1 MNRFRLSVRL
11 LLAAPVRVRGMSW
24 NSLPQPARAIAVA
37 ASAAVDAAA
46 RRDPDD
52 LAGGALALA
61 AADGAGLVLGMVVR
75 LRLEE
80 LHPDGLDADDARAV
94 LEDCVRSA
102 GEWVPWVDPH
112 MVLALLTGALGV
124 HDPDEVGPDPKDVAR
139 HGPLLVA
146 HVMTGAPRPLAA
158 YLTMAFAEIRR
169 GEAYD

>member
-1 MNRFRLSVRL
+1 V
-11 LLAAPVRVRGMSW
+11 SW

-37 ASAAVDAAA
+37 ASAAVDAVA
-46 RRDPDD
+46 RRDPDGLD
-52 LAGGALALA
+52 AAALALA

-102 GEWVPWVDPH
+102 GEWLPWVDPNV
-112 MVLALLTGALGV
+112 VLVLLTGALGV
-124 HDPDEVGPDPKDVAR
+124 HDPDPAAGPDPADLAR

-146 HVMTGAPRPLAA
+146 HLTAGAPRPLAH
-158 YLTMAFAEIRR
+158 YLTAAFTEIRR